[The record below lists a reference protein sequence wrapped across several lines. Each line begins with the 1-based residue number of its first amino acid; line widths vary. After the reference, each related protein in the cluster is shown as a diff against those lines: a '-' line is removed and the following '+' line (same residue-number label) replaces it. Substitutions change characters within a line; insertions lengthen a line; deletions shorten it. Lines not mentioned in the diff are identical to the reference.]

1 VGDVKAGPPRSL
13 RSERAAVTRTRITD
27 AARRSFRSKG
37 YAATTMTDIAD
48 AAGVAVQT
56 VYAVFRS
63 KSGILSELRNA
74 ARDLPEADALGAA
87 SMAAAT
93 PGEALDLFAR
103 SIRTRWVFAAGILSI
118 DRDAASADPDVRAD
132 LDRVLA
138 RRRAGIG
145 RVARSLLGGAAADA
159 EVRRAAAIIDALT
172 MPEAY
177 LVLTEVHGWTPD
189 VYEAWLGGALRT
201 QLLGPETAGHDAG

>member
-1 VGDVKAGPPRSL
+1 MGDVKDGSRRSL
-13 RSERAAVTRTRITD
+13 RSERAAVTRSRITD

-48 AAGVAVQT
+48 DAGVAVQT

-63 KSGILSELRNA
+63 KSGILSALRNA

-87 SMAAAT
+87 SMAAAV
-93 PGEALDLFAR
+93 PGDALDLFAR
-103 SIRTRWVFAAGILSI
+103 SIRTRWVFAADILSI

-132 LDRVLA
+132 LDRVLE

-145 RVARSLLGGAAADA
+145 RVARSVLGGAATDA
-159 EVRRAAAIIDALT
+159 EVRRAAAVIDALT

-177 LVLTEVHGWTPD
+177 LALTEVHGWTPD
-189 VYEAWLGGALRT
+189 GYEAWLAGALRAL
-201 QLLGPETAGHDAG
+201 LLGPDLD

>member
-1 VGDVKAGPPRSL
+1 MGDVKDGSRRSL
-13 RSERAAVTRTRITD
+13 RSERAAVTRSRITD

-48 AAGVAVQT
+48 DAGVAVQT

-63 KSGILSELRNA
+63 KAGILSALRNA

-87 SMAAAT
+87 SMAAAV
-93 PGEALDLFAR
+93 PGDALDLFAR
-103 SIRTRWVFAAGILSI
+103 SIRTRWVFAADILSI

-132 LDRVLA
+132 LDRVLE

-145 RVARSLLGGAAADA
+145 RVARSVLGGAATDA
-159 EVRRAAAIIDALT
+159 EVRRAAAVIDALT

-177 LVLTEVHGWTPD
+177 LALTDVHGWTPD
-189 VYEAWLGGALRT
+189 GYESWLAGALRAL
-201 QLLGPETAGHDAG
+201 LLGPDRG

>member
-1 VGDVKAGPPRSL
+1 MGDVKDGSRRSL
-13 RSERAAVTRTRITD
+13 RSERAAVTRSRITD

-48 AAGVAVQT
+48 DAGVAVQT

-63 KSGILSELRNA
+63 KSGILSALRNA

-87 SMAAAT
+87 SMAAAV
-93 PGEALDLFAR
+93 PGDALDLFAR
-103 SIRTRWVFAAGILSI
+103 SIRTRWVFAADILSI

-132 LDRVLA
+132 LDRVLE

-145 RVARSLLGGAAADA
+145 RVARSVLGGAATDA
-159 EVRRAAAIIDALT
+159 EVRRAAAVIDALT

-177 LVLTEVHGWTPD
+177 LALTDVHGWTPD
-189 VYEAWLGGALRT
+189 GYESWLAGALRAL
-201 QLLGPETAGHDAG
+201 LLGPDRG